1 MEISQEKADLFVNGR
16 KKEMSRI
23 KVTKKL
29 SSKKAEKQK
38 DWPVVVYMWAVGLGI
53 VGYLVVGEAVFESRP
68 HPIHW
73 LAGLVG
79 VAFGVGVGWL
89 WYRWRGDV
97 L

>member
-1 MEISQEKADLFVNGR
+1 MSKKSVKGGSKKFENK
-16 KKEMSRI
+16 KKE
-23 KVTKKL
+23 
-29 SSKKAEKQK
+29 SKE
-38 DWPVVVYMWAVGLGI
+38 WPVVVYIWAIGLFLAAWFIG
-53 VGYLVVGEAVFESRP
+53 GEAVLGSQP

-79 VAFGVGVGWL
+79 GLVGIPIGWL